1 MVARFSRPASSS
13 ITPKREPNQRFDACS
28 APSESAEDLIRKL
41 IQKAAADSPESP
53 EAILEVEVD
62 GRQYTLICSPKLSCP
77 LSPREQEI
85 VRLVAQGL
93 PNKCIS
99 AVLEISTWTV
109 ATHLRRIFAKVG
121 VSSRAA
127 MIARLLERGKIMRAH
142 VADSP
147 TFAKVSATASSSNS
161 NSRVARKYPAR
172 AQGLFGHVPV
182 EKSS

>member
-41 IQKAAADSPESP
+41 IQKAAADLESP

-85 VRLVAQGL
+85 VRLVAQGH
-93 PNKCIS
+93 PNKVIA
-99 AVLEISTWTV
+99 AVLNISTWTV
-109 ATHLRRIFAKVG
+109 CTHLRRVFSKLG
-121 VSSRAA
+121 VCSRAA
-127 MIARLLERGKIMRAH
+127 MIARLLESGKVVEQACRAKLSSSGTSTQTALKPVRLDEQRGKSLVRCA
-142 VADSP
+142 
-147 TFAKVSATASSSNS
+147 
-161 NSRVARKYPAR
+161 
-172 AQGLFGHVPV
+172 
-182 EKSS
+182 